1 MGMGFAAACADVFPT
16 DKVRELCPDEYA
28 ALVVAARIAVDG
40 EDEGDDDSE
49 ADAFY
54 LQRAAGDLQYEG
66 GERNVSEGVRE
77 AWRALCAG
85 FEAATGLTLSI
96 GFHDSENDGSSY
108 DEVEGL
114 YFAVDGMYQLSPAGE
129 RWKDVV
135 ERKQFVTFG

>member
-16 DKVRELCPDEYA
+16 DEVRELCPDEYA

-40 EDEGDDDSE
+40 EDEGDDSE

-66 GERNVSEGVRE
+66 GERNVSEGVGE
-77 AWRALCAG
+77 AWRVLCAK
-85 FEAATGLTLSI
+85 FEAATGLELSI
-96 GFHDSENDGSSY
+96 GFHDSENDGSTY

-135 ERKQFVTFG
+135 ERRHFVNFG